1 MFEIKKIFFIFLFVS
16 LLNIKG
22 YSKTVVLDGHLN
34 GKILVNQNISFDVGR
49 PLKGMKF
56 KFALPSNF
64 SNSSVSQKVMD
75 LDIKFS
81 PEPDDVEDKKD
92 SYGNHFKVVKW
103 EGVNKNVNVKLT
115 FKVDLKTEVKAMESL
130 ALYPLNKIPET
141 EKVFL
146 KATSKV
152 QSDSDIIK
160 NLSKSLVK
168 DAKSEYEAVT
178 RILNFVVDNVKYT
191 YNPPQYDA
199 IYTLNTKSG
208 NCQNF
213 AHLAIALLRSA
224 GIPARIVGG
233 ISLKEPLK
241 IPVGSNQYVVQSLG
255 QGGHAWIEVYF
266 PDLGW
271 LPYDPQQSKQFT
283 STRHIKQTH
292 GLDSDDI
299 NDMWISSPYVPSY
312 NEYIEAKYLDDK
324 VNLAVK
330 YSEGTPKSYLFSNE
344 VITKV
349 IIPTPIPNLEEQKP
363 LIKPEPPVPSPGVI
377 PPEKPS
383 IAKKPEMV
391 ELGNLDF
398 PDFVKLFRV
407 EGDKGIK
414 ILDKE
419 TAEYVTSKYVFAQA
433 FTIDKIARIEKI
445 SLAMRKF
452 GGDGTIYIDLVKDEN
467 GRPGFDGYRSR
478 PLFVEGLK
486 RQPGYYWVDF
496 TFPEKIELTQGRYWI
511 VLRHS
516 GEVIMNWY
524 YIPGN
529 PYGDEDDT
537 RSTLKGFKWEDI
549 QNYDFVF
556 KILAIM

>member
-1 MFEIKKIFFIFLFVS
+1 MIIKRGKFFLLFLLFPLISVAY
-16 LLNIKG
+16 G
-22 YSKTVVLDGHLN
+22 KTIILDGNLS
-34 GKILVNQNISFDVGR
+34 GKININQNISFDVER
-49 PLKGMKF
+49 PLKSMKF
-56 KFALPSNF
+56 KFALPAEF
-64 SNSSVSQKVMD
+64 SNPSVSQKIINMN
-75 LDIKFS
+75 IKFK
-81 PEPDDVEDKKD
+81 PEPENVEDKQD
-92 SYGNHFKVVKW
+92 TFGNHFKIVKW
-103 EGVNKNVNVKLT
+103 SNVSQNINVKLS
-115 FKVDLKTEVKAMESL
+115 FQVDLRTDVKAMESKSP
-130 ALYPLNKIPET
+130 YPLEKIPEN

-146 KATSKV
+146 KPTPKV
-152 QSDSDIIK
+152 QSDSEIIK
-160 NLSKSLVK
+160 NISKNLVK
-168 DAKSEYEAVT
+168 DARSEYEAVT
-178 RILNFVVDNVKYT
+178 KILNYVVDIVKYT

-208 NCQNF
+208 NCQNY
-213 AHLAIALLRSA
+213 AHLAIALLRAA

-241 IPVGSNQYVVQSLG
+241 IPVSNNQYVVQSLG

-271 LPYDPQQSKQFT
+271 LSYDPQQSKQFT

-299 NDMWISSPYVPSY
+299 NDMWLSSPYVPVY
-312 NEYIEAKYLDDK
+312 NEFIDAQYLDDK
-324 VNLAVK
+324 ISLIAK
-330 YSEGTPKSYLFSNE
+330 RTEGSPKSYLFSNDLIAKE
-344 VITKV
+344 TL
-349 IIPTPIPNLEEQKP
+349 PHSPSKP
-363 LIKPEPPVPSPGVI
+363 SVPPVKPEPQDTSPQVVVPS
-377 PPEKPS
+377 EKPETD
-383 IAKKPEMV
+383 KKPVMKDI
-391 ELGNLDF
+391 GNLDF

-433 FTIDKIARIEKI
+433 FSIDRKAKLIKI

-452 GGDGTIYIDLVKDEN
+452 GGDGTVYVDLVKDQD
-467 GRPGFDGYRSR
+467 GKPSLTGYRSN
-478 PLFVEGLK
+478 PIFVEKLK
-486 RQPGYYWVDF
+486 KQPGYYWIEF
-496 TFPEKIELTQGRYWI
+496 NFPENIELERGRYWI
-511 VLRHS
+511 VFRHS

-537 RSTLKGFKWEDI
+537 RSTLKGFQWEDI

-556 KILAIM
+556 KVALLM